1 MRPVPPAVV
10 ERRKKLLRK
19 LGIAVSALMVLLVV
33 AVFAL
38 IVRSESAHDEAKCPF
53 ARRGQQQLDE
63 LVVIEEARR
72 CVPEA
77 EERRWLIAR
86 AGKPAFEFARKRL
99 PLGLFTHEETNTK
112 LVRDEQGLV
121 VLTLNVRG
129 LGPTEFRE
137 VDAPDRQ

>member
-1 MRPVPPAVV
+1 MRPVPAQVV
-10 ERRKKLLRK
+10 QRRKQLLRRM
-19 LGIAVSALMVLLVV
+19 GIAVSALMVLMVV
-33 AVFAL
+33 AIFAL

-53 ARRGQQQLDE
+53 APRRQEQLAE

-86 AGKPAFEFARKRL
+86 PGKAPFEFARKRL

-112 LVRDEQGLV
+112 LVRDKQGFV
-121 VLTLNVRG
+121 VLTLSVPS

-137 VDAPDRQ
+137 LDAPER

>member
-19 LGIAVSALMVLLVV
+19 MGIAVSLLMVLLVM

-38 IVRSESAHDEAKCPF
+38 IVSSESAHDEAKCPV
-53 ARRGQQQLDE
+53 ARRGQQPLGE

-86 AGKPAFEFARKRL
+86 PDKPPFEFARKRL
-99 PLGLFTHEETNTK
+99 PLGLFNHKETNAK
-112 LVRDEQGLV
+112 LERDKKGFV
-121 VLTLNVRG
+121 VLTLNVG
-129 LGPTEFRE
+129 GVGPTEFRE
-137 VDAPDRQ
+137 ADAPDR